1 MNIVTRRRY
10 LAPNSLLSAKTA
22 VYRRP
27 FSISTSR
34 ALFGKIGDSLET
46 FNEHLRETS
55 RKEGLQYIPFEKWPR
70 PIQSFRIALSRTG
83 LQTIVANRVQ
93 HYSHLQTGPHT
104 SRPAAAAACA
114 MQTKGQLCA

>member
-1 MNIVTRRRY
+1 MNIATRRRY
-10 LAPNSLLSAKTA
+10 LAPSSLLAAKAA

-34 ALFGKIGDSLET
+34 ALFGKIGDSLEA

-55 RKEGLQYIPFEKWPR
+55 EKEGLQYIAFEKWPR
-70 PIQSFRIALSRTG
+70 SIQSFRIALSRTA

-93 HYSHLQTGPHT
+93 HYSHLQTEPHT
-104 SRPAAAAACA
+104 SRPAAAAACT
-114 MQTKGQLCA
+114 MQTNGQPCT

>member
-1 MNIVTRRRY
+1 MNIMTRRRY
-10 LAPNSLLSAKTA
+10 LAPGSLLSAKAA
-22 VYRRP
+22 VYQRT

-34 ALFGKIGDSLET
+34 ALFGKIGDSLEV

-55 RKEGLQYIPFEKWPR
+55 GKEGLQYIPFEKWPR
-70 PIQSFRIALSRTG
+70 SIQSFRIALSRTG

-93 HYSHLQTGPHT
+93 HYSHLQIGPHT
-104 SRPAAAAACA
+104 SCPAAAAACT

>member
-1 MNIVTRRRY
+1 MDIVTRRRY
-10 LAPNSLLSAKTA
+10 LAPNSLLSAKAA

-34 ALFGKIGDSLET
+34 ALFRKIGDSLEA

-55 RKEGLQYIPFEKWPR
+55 GKEDLQYIPFEKWPR
-70 PIQSFRIALSRTG
+70 SIQSFRIALSRIG

-93 HYSHLQTGPHT
+93 HYSHLQPGPRT
-104 SRPAAAAACA
+104 SRPVAAAACA